1 MIVKKGNFHLCV
13 TWNGI
18 LTVYKN
24 VINCQIV
31 PKALLDWLIDFI
43 GFYAVSSI
51 IRYTNHIYDLNDF
64 IVHKDEVSLKVK
76 RMVLLL
82 NCVKYFGTGH
92 EADVKHWCPVL
103 LLGNFT
109 YSHHNGS
116 FTSCGALNSD
126 LSACPSW
133 TTMAFNYAMCNTMQ
147 GFSGSIDI
155 FWISRD
161 DVVLWTWQSSFFYL
175 D

>member
-1 MIVKKGNFHLCV
+1 
-13 TWNGI
+13 
-18 LTVYKN
+18 
-24 VINCQIV
+24 
-31 PKALLDWLIDFI
+31 
-43 GFYAVSSI
+43 
-51 IRYTNHIYDLNDF
+51 
-64 IVHKDEVSLKVK
+64 
-76 RMVLLL
+76 MVLLL

-133 TTMAFNYAMCNTMQ
+133 TTMTFNYAMCNTMQ

-155 FWISRD
+155 F
-161 DVVLWTWQSSFFYL
+161 
-175 D
+175 